1 MGGQSNGTMSLIT
14 VEAYAMPSSTYVK
27 NDSHCFVI
35 TEDKKICWKN
45 HGGGWSDGRPKTKA
59 AVNRA
64 YKEWMWEF
72 VPPTDIDRCGI
83 RFSEN
88 GVCHTFAN
96 RELLI
101 GEYAADASKAA
112 KDYVCVFFFGKYGM
126 GLKKLKQL
134 LTDSYNRTVSSY
146 HDPYNALNKVLAR
159 VDNTVDDELRAWRL
173 VGIEYAHIPI
183 DEILAKNPRGG
194 LAVARSRLTHLIEK
208 REKIYQDFVDSGRAG
223 GNRKLYQDVRNL
235 IEGDADDYLAML
247 ASIRYITRSERQI
260 YAENINKFLNSMMVN
275 LIAQSE
281 EFQRTGRITD
291 DFSTLTNSNW
301 EE

>member
-1 MGGQSNGTMSLIT
+1 MGGQNNESMSLIT
-14 VEAYAMPSSTYVK
+14 VEAYAMPSSTYVE

-35 TEDKKICWKN
+35 TEDKKTCWRNK
-45 HGGGWSDGRPKTKA
+45 GGGWEDSRPKTKV
-59 AVNRA
+59 AVNSA

-83 RFSEN
+83 NFGEN

-101 GEYAADASKAA
+101 GESAADASNAA

-126 GLKKLKQL
+126 GIKKLKQL

-159 VDNTVDDELRAWRL
+159 VDNTVDDELQAWRL
-173 VGIEYAHIPI
+173 VGIEYANIPI
-183 DEILAKNPRGG
+183 DEILAKDPYGG
-194 LAVARSRLTHLIEK
+194 LITARSRLESLIEK

-223 GNRKLYQDVRNL
+223 GTEKLYRNVRDL
-235 IEGDADDYLAML
+235 IEGDADDYLDML
-247 ASIRYITRSERQI
+247 ASIHYITQSDRQI
-260 YAENINKFLNSMMVN
+260 YAENISKFLNSMMRC
-275 LIAQSE
+275 LIAQNE
-281 EFQRTGRITD
+281 EFQRTGRIAD
-291 DFSTLTNSNW
+291 DFSTLTNLNW